1 MVTRVWNAFS
11 SKWQPVEEL
20 SPKQVTDAGVELL
33 KASPTTP
40 QFNPDELRQR
50 WVAPPQESPEAVA
63 RRASDETAS
72 GCPECCPGCPGCP
85 ELSRA
90 VPPAALWLAPP
101 RTQAHGVLGRL
112 LGPE

>member
-1 MVTRVWNAFS
+1 MRDCTALKRLRDWVRKLLTVLTGAADDLR
-11 SKWQPVEEL
+11 
-20 SPKQVTDAGVELL
+20 TDA
-33 KASPTTP
+33 
-40 QFNPDELRQR
+40 Q
-50 WVAPPQESPEAVA
+50 VA
-63 RRASDETAS
+63 RVLVYGRYEKDSPVVTAVRGAALDAIRASDETAS